1 MVPSERTAS
10 FFWVVTVH
18 EVSFR
23 LKSWTFE
30 DGLKLFH
37 VSHPRDYIKEPE
49 IIPHVGPILIVIPF

>member
-30 DGLKLFH
+30 DGLTLFH
-37 VSHPRDYIKEPE
+37 VSNTREDIKGPE
-49 IIPHVGPILIVIPF
+49 IIPHTDPS